1 LDAMPISLKP
11 QGILII
17 LSSPSG
23 GGKSSICKA
32 LLGSDNRLCYSVS
45 VTSRAQRGHEVEGRD
60 YHFVSEEEFHRLI
73 GTESFYEWA
82 RVHGNFY
89 GTQRELVDQKLEAGM
104 DVVLDLDVQGGLN
117 IKKLNDKAVL
127 IFVLPPSLKVLEQ
140 RLRGRNTDQEE
151 IIQTRM
157 RNARLEIPFAQ
168 KYDYVVVN
176 EDLEQTIGIIRKI
189 IDAERHSSKH
199 QTIIMTGED
208 NLS

>member
-1 LDAMPISLKP
+1 MPISLKP

-32 LLGSDNRLCYSVS
+32 LLDADTRLCYSVS
-45 VTSRAQRGHEVEGRD
+45 VTSRPRRGHEVDGHD
-60 YHFVSEEEFHRLI
+60 YHFVGEDEFNHLI
-73 GTESFYEWA
+73 AGESFYEWA

-89 GTQRELVDQKLEAGM
+89 GTRRDLVDARLEGGM

-127 IFVLPPSLKVLEQ
+127 IFVLPPSLRVLEE
-140 RLRGRNTDQEE
+140 RLRNRDTDNDA

-168 KYDYVVVN
+168 KYDYAVVN

-189 IDAERHSSKH
+189 IDAERHSSNH
-199 QTIIMTGED
+199 QTIVMSGED
-208 NLS
+208 TL

>member
-1 LDAMPISLKP
+1 MPISLKP
-11 QGILII
+11 QGMLII

-32 LLGSDNRLCYSVS
+32 LLGADCRLGYSVS
-45 VTSRAQRGHEVEGRD
+45 VTSRAQRGHEVDGRD
-60 YHFVSEEEFHRLI
+60 YYFVSEEEFNRLI
-73 GTESFYEWA
+73 AAESFYEWA

-89 GTQRELVDQKLEAGM
+89 GTRRDLVDAKITNGM

-140 RLRGRNTDQEE
+140 RLRGRNTDDEAV
-151 IIQTRM
+151 IQTRM
-157 RNARLEIPFAQ
+157 RNARLEIPFAH

-176 EDLEQTIGIIRKI
+176 EDLEQTIAIIRKI
-189 IDAERHSSKH
+189 VDAERYSSKH
-199 QTIIMTGED
+199 QTIVMTGED
-208 NLS
+208 TLT